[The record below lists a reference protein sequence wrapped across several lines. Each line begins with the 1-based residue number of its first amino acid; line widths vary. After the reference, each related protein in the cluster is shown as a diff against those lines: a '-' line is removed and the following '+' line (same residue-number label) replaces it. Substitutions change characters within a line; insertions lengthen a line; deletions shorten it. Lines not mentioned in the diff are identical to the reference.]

1 MLSMNMW
8 NLKLKTA
15 QFIISPKKIYKDIS
29 LAIHMLSLYPKNDK
43 RLIKKINKWKDIP
56 CSWIEKSNIAKRF
69 ISVKAFY
76 TFKSIPMK
84 NTNIL
89 LH

>member
-1 MLSMNMW
+1 M
-8 NLKLKTA
+8 
-15 QFIISPKKIYKDIS
+15 
-29 LAIHMLSLYPKNDK
+29 
-43 RLIKKINKWKDIP
+43 IKENEKGTNKWKDIP

>member
-56 CSWIEKSNIAKRF
+56 CSWIRRLNF
-69 ISVKAFY
+69 TMMSV
-76 TFKSIPMK
+76 S
-84 NTNIL
+84 
-89 LH
+89 